1 MIIFSN
7 YTNVCGKCLP
17 VATFFICSTLFL
29 SSIFQIFCVLSISIS
44 DCAKYVFHTHH
55 RSHTPIK
62 YTRKRKKCIPK
73 NVVCYAI
80 YSRQRIWNKLRRC
93 YWLSFSYF
101 YLLFNKYFSVCVS
114 ACVRFS
120 FFIIFSINEST
131 PHRVLNELIYACVC
145 ERANASAYMCVL
157 AHIIFPSFAFV
168 HLFIWCFEDLVLL
181 TNRSKKATT
190 QYSTCRYIYI

>member
-114 ACVRFS
+114 VSLSYFLSMRVHRIVYSMNWYMHVCVSARMRVRICVYLLTL
-120 FFIIFSINEST
+120 FFHRSHLSIYLSDA
-131 PHRVLNELIYACVC
+131 LK
-145 ERANASAYMCVL
+145 
-157 AHIIFPSFAFV
+157 
-168 HLFIWCFEDLVLL
+168 IWC
-181 TNRSKKATT
+181 
-190 QYSTCRYIYI
+190 C